1 MINIILQNSNLIELI
16 FFSTL
21 GIFLFAA
28 YLNKKDK
35 KMDYYVFITFL
46 SFILILFHS
55 IVFSFE
61 PLKSSIDSILAILKL
76 STLYLIIKITKQKN
90 IQSAIKLFF
99 MFLSII
105 TILPS
110 NILLLLGQRE
120 NFTVDGNFKSIFSNA
135 NMFAMYLSIFVYPYI
150 LYLDKF
156 FKRFLWGK
164 YFYYFL
170 NFNIFY
176 LILISGSRINL
187 VLFIIASIFFYLND
201 EKKGFQFQSLP
212 KIISIF
218 SLSGIFIFVFLNE
231 FFMGFIFKGQ
241 LSIFTT
247 RIPLWIARLNAIS
260 EKPLFGWGYNVNEFY
275 FYNKYNVFNELEKGS
290 TVLAIIEEFGVFLG
304 IFFIIVFVLVFYNAF
319 KQYLKTPNT
328 HYIGLI
334 ILLVP
339 FHLMV
344 ETWILNFNSL
354 FALFIWFIIFNVLEL
369 KHEQ

>member
-21 GIFLFAA
+21 GIFLFPV

-46 SFILILFHS
+46 SFILILVHS

-61 PLKSSIDSILAILKL
+61 PLQSSIDSILAILKL
-76 STLYLIIKITKQKN
+76 STLYLIIKIIEQKN

-99 MFLSII
+99 IFLSII

-120 NFTVDGNFKSIFSNA
+120 NFTVDGNFKSIFANA

-156 FKRFLWGK
+156 FKSFLWGK

-187 VLFIIASIFFYLND
+187 GLFIIASIFFYLND
-201 EKKGFQFQSLP
+201 PKKGFQSQSLP
-212 KIISIF
+212 KAISIL
-218 SLSGIFIFVFLNE
+218 SLSAITLFVFFNE
-231 FFMGFIFKGQ
+231 FLISFIFKNQ

-247 RIPLWIARLNAIS
+247 RIPLWLSRINAIS
-260 EKPLFGWGYNVNEFY
+260 EKPFFGWGYNVNEFY
-275 FYNKYNVFNELEKGS
+275 FYNKYTVFNELEKGS
-290 TVLAIIEEFGVFLG
+290 TILAMIEEFGIFLG
-304 IFFIIVFVLVFYNAF
+304 ILLIIIFILVLYNGF
-319 KQYLKTPNT
+319 KQYSKIPHSQYL
-328 HYIGLI
+328 GLVL
-334 ILLVP
+334 LLVP
-339 FHLMV
+339 FHLLV

-354 FALFIWFIIFNVLEL
+354 FALFIWFLIFNILER

>member
-1 MINIILQNSNLIELI
+1 MINIILQNSNLIELM

-21 GIFLFAA
+21 GIFLFPV
-28 YLNKKDK
+28 YLNNKDK

-46 SFILILFHS
+46 SFILILVHS

-61 PLKSSIDSILAILKL
+61 PLQSSIDSILAILKL
-76 STLYLIIKITKQKN
+76 LTLYLIIKIIEQKN
-90 IQSAIKLFF
+90 IQSAIKLIF

-120 NFTVDGNFKSIFSNA
+120 NFTVDGNFKSIFANA

-156 FKRFLWGK
+156 FKSFLWGK

-187 VLFIIASIFFYLND
+187 GLFIIASIFFYLND
-201 EKKGFQFQSLP
+201 PKKGFQFQSLP
-212 KIISIF
+212 KVISIF
-218 SLSGIFIFVFLNE
+218 SLSAISLFVFLNE
-231 FFMGFIFKGQ
+231 FFMSFIFKNQ

-247 RIPLWIARLNAIS
+247 RIPLWISRLNAIS

-275 FYNKYNVFNELEKGS
+275 FYNKYTVFNELEKGS
-290 TVLAIIEEFGVFLG
+290 TVLAMIEEFGVFLG
-304 IFFIIVFVLVFYNAF
+304 IFLIIVFILVFYNAF
-319 KQYLKTPNT
+319 KKYLKTPNT
-328 HYIGLI
+328 QYLGLV

-339 FHLMV
+339 FHLIV

-354 FALFIWFIIFNVLEL
+354 FALFIWFIIFNILEL
-369 KHEQ
+369 KHE